1 MKIACPRESK
11 EQESRVALT
20 PDSVTSLIEDG
31 HKVWIE
37 HDAGLGIDCS
47 VVDRDAC

>member
-1 MKIACPRESK
+1 MKIGSARESE
-11 EQESRVALT
+11 EQEFRVGLT
-20 PDSVTSLIEDG
+20 PDSVASLIEDG
-31 HKVWIE
+31 HEVWIE